1 MPIDFPK
8 ASAVRETL
16 RAKLPHVDAGVRGS
30 VVRVLIENG
39 HVHDDLAPD
48 HLYARSVPLSAD
60 AAAQLEVLKT
70 SISAADSARIDP
82 DRVPALTRVRAILRR
97 AGYPL
102 AENEIVDAFRLDSV
116 LAKSSESIEGR
127 IALKIEMGRLGLLPR
142 LS

>member
-1 MPIDFPK
+1 MTVEEINNI
-8 ASAVRETL
+8 
-16 RAKLPHVDAGVRGS
+16 AKLLALTPTQRERFHVLMQPHMPKVSAADSRRPG
-30 VVRVLIENG
+30 
-39 HVHDDLAPD
+39 P
-48 HLYARSVPLSAD
+48 PLSAD
-60 AAAQLEVLKT
+60 AAAQLTVLKS

-82 DRVPALTRVRAILRR
+82 DRVPALNRVRAILRR

>member
-1 MPIDFPK
+1 MTK
-8 ASAVRETL
+8 ASQVRDVLRTIPEIEPHVRGTAVR
-16 RAKLPHVDAGVRGS
+16 K
-30 VVRVLIENG
+30 LIEAG
-39 HVHDDLAPD
+39 HIEDDLAAAPA
-48 HLYARSVPLSAD
+48 HVYANKAQSLSKDAAERLSA
-60 AAAQLEVLKT
+60 LKS

-102 AENEIVDAFRLDSV
+102 ADNEIVDAFRLDSV